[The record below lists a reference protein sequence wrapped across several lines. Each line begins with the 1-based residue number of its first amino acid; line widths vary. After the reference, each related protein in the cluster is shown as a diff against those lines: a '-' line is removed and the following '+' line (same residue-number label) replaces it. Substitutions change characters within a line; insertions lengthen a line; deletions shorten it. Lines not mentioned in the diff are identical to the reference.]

1 MLLFMAMSVS
11 VGQIDRTCVDSN
23 ATRLINSQ
31 INPCLH
37 TPVTEGTKVEGK
49 LPHTFR
55 NDSTSAM
62 CRVSRQPRVNMRCVA
77 AHHFN
82 GKELQPCVDCQNQ
95 HIWGGGA

>member
-1 MLLFMAMSVS
+1 MAMSVS

-37 TPVTEGTKVEGK
+37 TPVTEGTKVEGE
-49 LPHTFR
+49 LPPHFGLI
-55 NDSTSAM
+55 STYAM
-62 CRVSRQPRVNMRCVA
+62 CRVTRQPHVNMRCIA
-77 AHHFN
+77 ALHFD

-95 HIWGGGA
+95 QILEGMPD